1 MVDQSNLNI
10 KKYAGILL
18 GLLILFILYLT
29 RRYSYLLFH
38 SIAEIFSIVVA
49 CATYML
55 AWNSRKFLDN
65 NYILFVGI
73 AYLFVG
79 SMDTIHALS
88 FRGMGV
94 FQEYGSDLTVQLW
107 IISRYIQSISLL
119 IAPFFIGRKIRTSL
133 VFLGYTVFISLLLGT
148 VFYWD
153 IFPICFIDGVGLTPF
168 KKISEYFI
176 SLIFLASI
184 PLLLHKRKEFD
195 TNVLKLII
203 ASIIA
208 TIFSEL
214 TFTLYTDVY
223 GFFNLIGHFLKIIAF
238 YFIYRAIIQTG
249 LIKPFDL
256 LFRNL
261 KQSERALRESK
272 ESAESASNA
281 KSEFL
286 ANMSHELR
294 TPLNAIIGFSEILR
308 DGVCGEL
315 NKEQKESVNDIHE
328 SGRHLLQ
335 MINDILDLSKV
346 EAGKMELQPDFF
358 SISDSMEDIH
368 SIVRDVVNK
377 KHLDI
382 QYIIQD
388 DLPDIYADKVKFK
401 RIMYNLLSNAVKF
414 TPDKGIIAVSV
425 SFDGAKYL
433 ISIADTGI
441 GIDPKDHEIIFE
453 EFRQIDSSQSRQYEG
468 TGLGLALSRK
478 LVELHGGKIW
488 VESDGL
494 GMGSK
499 FSFTLMQGKPKEYN
513 ELKV

>member
-1 MVDQSNLNI
+1 
-10 KKYAGILL
+10 
-18 GLLILFILYLT
+18 
-29 RRYSYLLFH
+29 
-38 SIAEIFSIVVA
+38 
-49 CATYML
+49 
-55 AWNSRKFLDN
+55 
-65 NYILFVGI
+65 
-73 AYLFVG
+73 
-79 SMDTIHALS
+79 
-88 FRGMGV
+88 
-94 FQEYGSDLTVQLW
+94 
-107 IISRYIQSISLL
+107 
-119 IAPFFIGRKIRTSL
+119 
-133 VFLGYTVFISLLLGT
+133 
-148 VFYWD
+148 
-153 IFPICFIDGVGLTPF
+153 
-168 KKISEYFI
+168 
-176 SLIFLASI
+176 LASI

-195 TNVLKLII
+195 TNVLRLII

-214 TFTLYTDVY
+214 TFTLYTDIY

-272 ESAESASNA
+272 ERAESASNA

-294 TPLNAIIGFSEILR
+294 TPLNAIIGFSEILH

-328 SGRHLLQ
+328 SGKHLLQ

-346 EAGKMELQPDFF
+346 EAGKMELQLDFF

-368 SIVRDVVNK
+368 SIVRDGVNK
-377 KHLDI
+377 KHLDM
-382 QYIIQD
+382 QFLIQD

-414 TPDKGIIAVSV
+414 TSDRGSIAINVG
-425 SFDGAKYL
+425 FDGAKYL

-441 GIDPKDHEIIFE
+441 GIDPKDHEVIFE

-499 FSFTLMQGKPKEYN
+499 FSFTLMQGKPK
-513 ELKV
+513 K